1 LVIFFKSPYS
11 NRKYKDFK
19 ARWPSNAQ
27 YNVDAGTV
35 RLSNKLYW
43 QKFCPISGVEYNDP
57 LAYTVCVLNIV
68 MKIRLSPEIIEAMPG
83 IAVHALVFSNLRNQK
98 KISAVSQLLR
108 GVIAKKRQELKNEET
123 KKKIMGFIRN
133 AQIDNKTINEAQL
146 LKATLNKIGLG
157 REIKSENPLKDLA
170 HYLALKYVVP
180 VFGGD
185 LDLACK
191 DFEIAFT
198 VTRQGKRAE
207 DVDFVP
213 ETERAVVWLVD
224 IGSMPREEFM
234 QLPEEFKKV
243 ILKYCGGSLTAEYT
257 LDAKTM
263 EGDLLYVS
271 QREIEYQEEQ
281 KRLAEEKAMAEKILN
296 SDDVPFLSAPVSAE
310 KILLSAPRKP
320 LKDLLE
326 EAISESAGKYLAENN
341 LVYEPDAE
349 DVKTPLKAHDDKVE
363 RLAAQSGLRF
373 AIETPRDPAH
383 GDYAS
388 SAALKLAKTAGRP
401 PREVAESL
409 IKLLPSLDFVE
420 KVEIAGSGFI
430 NFHLSAA
437 YLAQE
442 LDLVIAQKEYY
453 GRTSIGAGK
462 KVVIEY
468 SQPNI
473 AKPLGVHHLLSTII
487 GQTLVNIF
495 RFAGFKVTAINYLG
509 DWGTQFGKLL
519 YAYKHWGNEDTV
531 KKDPLNELLK
541 LYVRFHDE
549 AEKDASLD
557 DKGREEFKKLEEGD
571 EENRRLW
578 EWFRNISIEEIER
591 LYKILGVKF
600 DEYLGEAMYAEA
612 GRDVIAEGLEK
623 GLIEIGEKNA
633 LIVKF
638 DQDKYPPFMVRKADG
653 TTLYSTR
660 DLASIKDRLV
670 RYDHPDKIIYVV
682 DVAQSLHFKQLF
694 ETARYF
700 GYIGAEVAH
709 APAPAGVASS
719 ATASAEATSAF
730 TPAKAASVSTPA
742 EVPSVSIPVE
752 AASAISTD
760 LAAQATASATV
771 SASTPAEVAP
781 SAAIPASTSVPV
793 ASSAS
798 SSAPA
803 AALAEPAPPVPT
815 STPVSTPA
823 PAVPVPTSTPVSTSA
838 PGVPVPTSTLVST
851 SAPAVP
857 VPTSTTV
864 SAPAATELVHVVFG
878 RMQLPEGR
886 MSTRKGEVILLDE
899 VIKEAVSRTAK
910 LIAEKSADLTPE
922 EKSEVELAMA
932 ISAIKYNI
940 ISQNRETNITFDWN
954 RMLSLEGN
962 SGPYLEYALAR
973 AKSILRKAS
982 KQINAAIMT
991 NSAATPA
998 SAHILPGTTTATE
1011 TGSKQT
1017 NLFQKNEKQTDL
1029 FSLTEEILS
1038 KEEQAKVLTVSNNL
1052 AVSAPDIIQ
1061 RQHAAEESS
1070 AFNKDAAPLGGTAA
1084 NIKASATPA
1093 TQAEEEASATPYG
1106 LESEKRLLSMIP
1118 KFSDYVEASVR
1129 DYKPNHLTSYLFDL
1143 ARAFNYFY
1151 NEVPVLNA
1159 ARPELKNSRIKLVKA
1174 FATVLENGL
1183 RVLGISVFEKM

>member
-1 LVIFFKSPYS
+1 
-11 NRKYKDFK
+11 
-19 ARWPSNAQ
+19 
-27 YNVDAGTV
+27 
-35 RLSNKLYW
+35 
-43 QKFCPISGVEYNDP
+43 
-57 LAYTVCVLNIV
+57 
-68 MKIRLSPEIIEAMPG
+68 MPG

-349 DVKTPLKAHDDKVE
+349 DMKTPLKAHDDKVE

-430 NFHLSAA
+430 NLHLSAA

-700 GYIGAEVAH
+700 GYIGAEVA
-709 APAPAGVASS
+709 PAPARAEVASS

-730 TPAKAASVSTPA
+730 TPAPSVSTPA
-742 EVPSVSIPVE
+742 E

-781 SAAIPASTSVPV
+781 SAAIPAPTSVPV

-815 STPVSTPA
+815 STLVSTPA
-823 PAVPVPTSTPVSTSA
+823 PGVPVPTSTLVSTPAPGVPVPTSTPVSTSA
-838 PGVPVPTSTLVST
+838 PGVPVPTSTPVST
-851 SAPAVP
+851 SAPGVP
-857 VPTSTTV
+857 VPTSTPVST
-864 SAPAATELVHVVFG
+864 SAPGVPVPTSTPVSTSAATELVHVVFG

-1011 TGSKQT
+1011 AGSKQT

-1070 AFNKDAAPLGGTAA
+1070 ALNKDAAPLGGIAA

-1129 DYKPNHLTSYLFDL
+1129 DYKPNHLTGYLFDL